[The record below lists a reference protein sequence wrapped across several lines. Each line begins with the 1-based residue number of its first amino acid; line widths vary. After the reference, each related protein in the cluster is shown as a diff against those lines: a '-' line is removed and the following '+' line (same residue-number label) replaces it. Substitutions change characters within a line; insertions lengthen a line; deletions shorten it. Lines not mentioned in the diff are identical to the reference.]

1 MFHGWRIVAIS
12 SPAQAVSTGL
22 TFYVYGLFLAP
33 IESEFGA
40 SRLAATLGLTLLIL
54 VQGCVSPLLG
64 AMMDRGSIRAI
75 MATGAL
81 MMGAGLVGLSF
92 ATAFWQVGLL
102 FASLV
107 AVGSHCFGPLATST
121 LVAKW
126 FSARRGRALGIAA
139 VGASLGGFVF
149 PPLVAALLA
158 GFGWRGALLEMGV
171 FVALCAIP
179 IALFVRSRPEE
190 VGEVPDGIHAAASG
204 TESRGFRT
212 GPADAP
218 MGAPLAASEAPALST
233 GELLRSRNLWVITAA
248 LGLAWCSVGV
258 LLAHLIP
265 YAMDRGFS
273 AERAALLMSAYA
285 GAGVAGRLV
294 FGALAD
300 RFDKRA
306 VLASAVALLGLGWSG
321 MIASPSFLLL
331 LAACLGMGVG
341 VGGLMPLW
349 GALTGACFGRAGFGR
364 AMGLMNPLMFP
375 FNLAG
380 APIAAWLYDRTGDY
394 TTAFTGFLATLAA
407 SIAIASLLRV
417 PAVEPGSP
425 LPAASEASGA
435 A

>member
-1 MFHGWRIVAIS
+1 
-12 SPAQAVSTGL
+12 
-22 TFYVYGLFLAP
+22 
-33 IESEFGA
+33 
-40 SRLAATLGLTLLIL
+40 
-54 VQGCVSPLLG
+54 
-64 AMMDRGSIRAI
+64 
-75 MATGAL
+75 
-81 MMGAGLVGLSF
+81 
-92 ATAFWQVGLL
+92 
-102 FASLV
+102 
-107 AVGSHCFGPLATST
+107 

-158 GFGWRGALLEMGV
+158 RFGWRGALLGMGV
-171 FVALCAIP
+171 FVVLCAIP
-179 IALFVRSRPEE
+179 IGLFVRSRPEE
-190 VGEVPDGIHAAASG
+190 VGEVPDGIQAAASG
-204 TESRGFRT
+204 GEPRALRT
-212 GPADAP
+212 GPADGSVGVSLEAR
-218 MGAPLAASEAPALST
+218 EAPAFGT
-233 GELLRSRNLWVITAA
+233 RELLRSRNLWVITAS

-273 AERAALLMSAYA
+273 AKTAAFLMSAYA
-285 GAGVAGRLV
+285 GAGVAGRLA

-306 VLASAVALLGLGWSG
+306 VIASAVGLLGLGWSG
-321 MIASPSFLLL
+321 LIASPSFSML
-331 LAACLGMGVG
+331 LAACLAMGVG

-349 GALTGACFGRAGFGR
+349 GALTGACFGRAAFGR

-380 APIAAWLYDRTGDY
+380 APMAAWLYDRTGDY
-394 TTAFTGFLATLAA
+394 TMAFTGFLATLVA
-407 SIAIASLLRV
+407 SIAIACLLRV

-425 LPAASEASGA
+425 LPAGSEASGA

>member
-1 MFHGWRIVAIS
+1 MFYGWRIVSIS

-54 VQGCVSPLLG
+54 VQGCVSPVLG

-75 MATGAL
+75 MAGGAL
-81 MMGAGLVGLSF
+81 LMGVGLVGVSF

-107 AVGSHCFGPLATST
+107 AVGSHCFGPLASST

-158 GFGWRGALLEMGV
+158 RFGWRAALLDMGA

-190 VGEVPDGIHAAASG
+190 VGEVPDGIHAEASG
-204 TESRGFRT
+204 TESPALGS
-212 GPADAP
+212 GPADGPAVAP
-218 MGAPLAASEAPALST
+218 PEAPDFGTA
-233 GELLRSRNLWVITAA
+233 ELLRSRNLWVITAS

-273 AERAALLMSAYA
+273 TERAAFLMSAYA

-294 FGALAD
+294 FGTLAD

-306 VLASAVALLGLGWSG
+306 VIASAVGLLGLGWSG
-321 MIASPSFLLL
+321 LIASPSFSLL
-331 LAACLGMGVG
+331 LAACLAMGVG

-349 GALTGACFGRAGFGR
+349 GALTGACFGRAAFGR

-380 APIAAWLYDRTGDY
+380 APLAAWLYDRTGDY
-394 TTAFTGFLATLAA
+394 TTAFTGFLATLVA
-407 SIAIASLLRV
+407 SIAIACLLRV

-425 LPAASEASGA
+425 LPAASGASGA